1 LESDLKPQ
9 IKPPVVNP
17 DPKPFNPL
25 DPYGIDVE
33 SEGGSEFAEDNSMFL
48 LWDKRSPQPPL
59 QSPAHRHKSW
69 YQRSRRANDLDG
81 FVVSDGDTSS
91 AESDASLSSI
101 DSVIEKLD
109 SLLEKRRGAR
119 RNNAVNTRSKT
130 RKTGR
135 LGRPV
140 VKDSEDEDEEDNR
153 ESEGEG
159 EGDSDDSDV
168 IMLDDEDEWLR
179 AARS

>member
-1 LESDLKPQ
+1 LNLESAVKPQ
-9 IKPPVVNP
+9 IKSPVVNP
-17 DPKPFNPL
+17 DPKPFDPL
-25 DPYGIDVE
+25 DPYGINDE
-33 SEGGSEFAEDNSMFL
+33 SEGGSEFAPDNSMFL
-48 LWDKRSPQPPL
+48 LWDKRPPQPAP
-59 QSPAHRHKSW
+59 QSPAHRHNSG

-119 RNNAVNTRSKT
+119 RNNAVNTRSKV
-130 RKTGR
+130 RKMGR
-135 LGRPV
+135 VRRPV
-140 VKDSEDEDEEDNR
+140 VRDSDDDDEEDNR
-153 ESEGEG
+153 ESEGEGEG

-168 IMLDDEDEWLR
+168 IMLD
-179 AARS
+179 